1 MREVLF
7 GSGSFSAFFVLPD
20 SGPLTTEP
28 SVFIFA
34 ILSCLFTYA
43 SDLPGELVKM
53 KFLGLYIRDCFSRFR
68 VGSRNLHI
76 KIFV

>member
-20 SGPLTTEP
+20 SGPLSAEP

-34 ILSCLFTYA
+34 IHSCLFTYA
-43 SDLPGELVKM
+43 PDSPGELVKM
-53 KFLGLYIRDCFSRFR
+53 KVLGLC
-68 VGSRNLHI
+68 VGDSVSVGLGWSQG
-76 KIFV
+76 FYT